1 MRSPGPAFDLRA
13 ALSREL
19 RGAANA
25 LDAGDKPKAIHQ
37 ARVRLKRARALARVG
52 HACAPGL
59 SNVFNDS
66 ARAVMR
72 TLAQVRDLAA
82 LAESARK
89 TASRVRKREAKAL
102 EAIAADLDAE
112 RTAAGAPDLSAVR
125 AGLRDLAALAQVW
138 PECSARQTVR
148 GANRIVRRAKQ
159 ARRRAEGALD
169 LDHRHEWRKREKD
182 RLFAATLLGDA
193 WPRRRRRKLG
203 AKLGDVLG
211 DERDALLLIEHM
223 QATSAQ
229 ADDKA
234 AKRALRALERRR
246 RVLAARADELG
257 ARLHARG
264 D

>member
-1 MRSPGPAFDLRA
+1 MRSPGPAIDLRA

-19 RGAANA
+19 RAAADA
-25 LDAGDKPKAIHQ
+25 LDEGDKPKAIHQ

-82 LAESARK
+82 LAEAARK
-89 TASRVRKREAKAL
+89 TATRARKREAQAL
-102 EAIAADLDAE
+102 ETIAADLDAE
-112 RTAAGAPDLSAVR
+112 RAANGAPDLSTVR

-148 GANRIVRRAKQ
+148 GANRIVRRARRM
-159 ARRRAEGALD
+159 RRRAEGALD
-169 LDHRHEWRKREKD
+169 LDCRHEWRKREKD
-182 RLFAATLLGDA
+182 RLFAAMLLADA

-211 DERDALLLIEHM
+211 DERDAILLIEHM
-223 QATSAQ
+223 RATSVRTE
-229 ADDKA
+229 DKA
-234 AKRALRALERRR
+234 AKHALKALERRR
-246 RVLAARADELG
+246 RLLAARADELG
-257 ARLHARG
+257 AQLHARG